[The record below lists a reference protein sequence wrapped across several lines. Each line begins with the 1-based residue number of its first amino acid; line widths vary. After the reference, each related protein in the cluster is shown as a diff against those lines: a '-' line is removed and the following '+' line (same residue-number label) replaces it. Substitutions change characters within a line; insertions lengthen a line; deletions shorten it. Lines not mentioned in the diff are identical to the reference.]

1 MSFSLDMPSIYT
13 SGKTG
18 AIAPVCLLSTALTSG
33 GARIIVKPGQKKFA
47 THL

>member
-1 MSFSLDMPSIYT
+1 VQLAVT
-13 SGKTG
+13 
-18 AIAPVCLLSTALTSG
+18 TADTSG